1 MKNIAILRH
10 FFVITR
16 ISFLNHCISNPQN
29 FYYLFYYRGINI
41 LSSHFKTIKTFFL
54 MTSNYTFI
62 YDGECP
68 FCNHF
73 AELLEIKSKINNIKI
88 LDGRKNLTLIK
99 SLLDK
104 GYDLDKGAILL
115 KDEDIFHGADA
126 INTICKQINNPSS
139 SLLLLLSKVF
149 KSNKRTNLIF
159 PLLVRARR
167 FALISKGIS
176 ISLV

>member
-1 MKNIAILRH
+1 
-10 FFVITR
+10 
-16 ISFLNHCISNPQN
+16 
-29 FYYLFYYRGINI
+29 
-41 LSSHFKTIKTFFL
+41 

-73 AELLEIKSKINNIKI
+73 AELLEIKSKIINLKI
-88 LDGRKNLTLIK
+88 IDGRKNLTLIK
-99 SLLDK
+99 SLFDK

-115 KDEDIFHGADA
+115 KNENIFHGADA

-149 KSNKRTNLIF
+149 KSNKRTNVIF
-159 PLLVRARR
+159 PFLVRARR

-176 ISLV
+176 TSLF

>member
-1 MKNIAILRH
+1 MRTLKQ
-10 FFVITR
+10 
-16 ISFLNHCISNPQN
+16 LN
-29 FYYLFYYRGINI
+29 L
-41 LSSHFKTIKTFFL
+41 LFL
-54 MTSNYTFI
+54 MSSNYTFI

-73 AELLEIKSKINNIKI
+73 AELLEIKSKITNIKI
-88 LDGRKNLTLIK
+88 LDGRKNLTLIE
-99 SLLDK
+99 SLLKK

-115 KDEDIFHGADA
+115 KDEEIFHGAEA

-149 KSNKRTNLIF
+149 KSTKRTKVLF

-167 FALISKGIS
+167 FALISKGVS
-176 ISLV
+176 TSLV

>member
-1 MKNIAILRH
+1 MKNIPILRH
-10 FFVITR
+10 FFVIIR
-16 ISFLNHCISNPQN
+16 ILKLSLYKKSPKFLLFILLSK
-29 FYYLFYYRGINI
+29 YYYFWSPLRASKLI
-41 LSSHFKTIKTFFL
+41 FFL

-73 AELLEIKSKINNIKI
+73 AELLEIKSNVTNIKI
-88 LDGRKNLTLIK
+88 IDGRKNLTLIK
-99 SLLDK
+99 SLLEK

-115 KDEDIFHGADA
+115 KDENIFHGADA

-139 SLLLLLSKVF
+139 SLLLLLSRVF
-149 KSNKRTNLIF
+149 KSNKRTNFIF

-176 ISLV
+176 LSLV